1 MPSAPDCPSIV
12 INGKNGYVR
21 DNSSWILGRLVR
33 DFESWMS
40 QDARTK
46 VENMIDEKWADD
58 QRKAGESSQEKLT
71 KSTQAGLCVSIYK
84 QSTEREPGVP
94 VQDWIY
100 YIGFVVALIQL
111 GISAIPCGLYGD
123 WGILM
128 ITASGVSLAFLSGS
142 IPQWKKEKWACRR
155 NTNKTVIL
163 TTGNGS
169 QHAIV
174 IVDHGRGLDL
184 EDLAAGPVNVN
195 VSATMST
202 RIALTVLAVL
212 WILLLITAA
221 GKKENS
227 WFLLAVGGIGMLDNV
242 AVAGWQR
249 KPSALGVHLDLI
261 EVIGNKKVMRAL
273 LQTEESYP
281 HVGASM
287 RSTFF
292 PGELWGEE
300 KREWDRLAD
309 KAKNFDLEQKRL
321 KMQKKEMQNEVSET
335 RVICK

>member
-1 MPSAPDCPSIV
+1 MPAPDCSSIV

-21 DNSSWILGRLVR
+21 NNSSWILGRLVG

-40 QDARTK
+40 KDARTK
-46 VENMIDEKWADD
+46 VEGMIEEKWADD
-58 QRKAGESSQEKLT
+58 KKKAEESSQEKLI
-71 KSTQAGLCVSIYK
+71 KSTRVGLCVSIYK

-100 YIGFVVALIQL
+100 YSGFVVALIQL
-111 GISAIPCGLYGD
+111 GISAIPYGLFGD

-128 ITASGVSLAFLSGS
+128 ITSSGIVLAFLSGS

-163 TTGNGS
+163 TRGNGS

-174 IVDHGRGLDL
+174 IIEHGRGLDL
-184 EDLAAGPVNVN
+184 EDLAAGPVNVD

-212 WILLLITAA
+212 WILLLISAA
-221 GKKENS
+221 GQRENS

-242 AVAGWQR
+242 AVAGWKR
-249 KPSALGVHLDLI
+249 KPRAFGVHLDFI
-261 EVIGNKKVMRAL
+261 EVVGNKKVMGAL
-273 LQTEESYP
+273 LQMEESYP

-287 RSTFF
+287 LQTFF
-292 PGELWGEE
+292 PGELRDEE
-300 KREWDRLAD
+300 KREWDSLAD
-309 KAKNFDLEQKRL
+309 KGKIFDMEQKRL
-321 KMQKKEMQNEVSET
+321 KIEKEKKKQNIMGET
-335 RVICK
+335 RRSK